1 MNQHIPSRMPLSYL
15 DHFIL
20 QKCPIYHTH
29 TYTHTD
35 REKERIDKKK
45 YLKTINGMHAW
56 LPEQSQPRT
65 PTIFF
70 QFLIITEEINS
81 PSTSLVQSLSHKMT
95 RKIIFK
101 EFNILKRV
109 MNICIRHGSTFK
121 PAIKHLVKGKEG
133 QHGKWGWQNAK
144 QM

>member
-35 REKERIDKKK
+35 RERERIDKKK
-45 YLKTINGMHAW
+45 NISKPSMACMHDY
-56 LPEQSQPRT
+56 QNNHSQGHQQYSFNSSSLQKKSTHHPR
-65 PTIFF
+65 
-70 QFLIITEEINS
+70 
-81 PSTSLVQSLSHKMT
+81 VW
-95 RKIIFK
+95 
-101 EFNILKRV
+101 FNILKRV

-133 QHGKWGWQNAK
+133 QHGK
-144 QM
+144 